1 MTAMDTR
8 VRGIRGATV
17 ADADESQSILE
28 ATRQLLLKMSQENE
42 ISPDDIVSIFFSVTP
57 DLHAEFP
64 AKAARELGWDELPLF
79 GSMEMDR
86 PGAPE
91 RCIRVLIHAYT
102 RLNAKE
108 IRHIYL
114 KGAQL
119 LRPDR

>member
-1 MTAMDTR
+1 MMAMDTR

-17 ADADESQSILE
+17 ANVDESQSILE
-28 ATRQLLLKMSQENE
+28 STRQLLLKMTEENDL
-42 ISPDDIVSIFFSVTP
+42 SLDDIVSISFSVTP

-64 AKAARELGWDELPLF
+64 AKAARELGWNDLPLF
-79 GSMEMDR
+79 GCMEMDR

-102 RLNAKE
+102 RLDAKE

-114 KGAQL
+114 KDAQV